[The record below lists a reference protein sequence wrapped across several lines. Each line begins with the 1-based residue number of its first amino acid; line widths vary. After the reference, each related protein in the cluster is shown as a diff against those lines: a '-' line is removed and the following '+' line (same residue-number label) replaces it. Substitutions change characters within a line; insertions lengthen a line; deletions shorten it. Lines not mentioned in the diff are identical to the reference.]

1 MTHHNGTQNNI
12 NNSTLS
18 ITNKNITHS
27 ATALSIKCCLCLAS
41 RFGEYRFTQC
51 RYVECRHA
59 KCRGVTLK
67 TEQKVLIKLR
77 TDQ

>member
-1 MTHHNGTQNNI
+1 MAI
-12 NNSTLS
+12 
-18 ITNKNITHS
+18 KNITHS
-27 ATALSIKCCLCLAS
+27 ATALSIECHLSLAS
-41 RFGEYRFTQC
+41 RFAEHRFTQC

-59 KCRGVTLK
+59 ECRGVTLK